1 MIIGDR
7 SDFFI
12 SRVELHSRL
21 LNSLG
26 QLQNLTVRNVG
37 KLVIQVII
45 ILISLFCYC
54 TFLTILAMNQYST
67 GESLRG
73 SRQISRNGC

>member
-21 LNSLG
+21 LNTLG

-37 KLVIQVII
+37 KLVIQVLV
-45 ILISLFCYC
+45 ILISLFVIVL
-54 TFLTILAMNQYST
+54 F
-67 GESLRG
+67 SLLL
-73 SRQISRNGC
+73 SCWP

>member
-26 QLQNLTVRNVG
+26 QLRNLTVRNVG
-37 KLVIQVII
+37 KLVIQVTRPGC
-45 ILISLFCYC
+45 FCAKDCLDSVKMYTWWYTFTC
-54 TFLTILAMNQYST
+54 TGGDGL
-67 GESLRG
+67 
-73 SRQISRNGC
+73 